1 MRCLIPG
8 SGVTVLSFLI
18 RLLRIEPSSSARIT
32 SALISCF
39 SLPIIIEAGSHRG
52 PGGQYVS

>member
-1 MRCLIPG
+1 
-8 SGVTVLSFLI
+8 LSFLI